1 MRNPGVYQASSLAQQ
16 PACLSPVAGGISRE
30 EMSFFSRAL
39 DFVRGRSAVLAR
51 AEREEA
57 LGNLAEATA
66 LYLEAEAKSE
76 VVRILALRADASTDP
91 GQRLLLLAQAIQH
104 STEAESRELRVK
116 RARLSLDLARQNT
129 RPLTHHELSE
139 LASELGSLGEPALAA
154 DVYALIGD
162 GENQAK
168 MLVEAGA
175 IDRLEQVLDQEQDRE
190 RDARAR
196 NELHTRIRDLIASGH
211 RRQALALG
219 KESSLSEEALVAAL
233 RDVEARRA
241 LGPRIRLEVDGVPIA
256 LAFGERVIIG
266 RADATLTIPSPAV
279 SREHL
284 ELRSGSEGPEAVD
297 LGSRNGTLLRGVK
310 LGAPLVLREP
320 TELALG
326 GEVPVTLTPL
336 PDGTLR
342 IECGAE
348 LVHAPLGP
356 LLVGGL
362 SFSTAEDGWLE
373 LESSSAFLA
382 GLRVDG
388 KIELCRGDEIAES
401 AEGPVRVK
409 VLS

>member
-1 MRNPGVYQASSLAQQ
+1 
-16 PACLSPVAGGISRE
+16 
-30 EMSFFSRAL
+30 MSFFSRAL

-51 AEREEA
+51 AQREEA

-76 VVRILALRADASTDP
+76 VARVLSLRSDAATDP

-104 STEAESRELRVK
+104 ASESEAHELRVR
-116 RARLSLDLARQNT
+116 RARLCLDLARSNT
-129 RPLTHHELSE
+129 RPLTRHELAE
-139 LASELGSLGEPALAA
+139 LASELGNLGEPALAA

-162 GENQAK
+162 AENQAK

-175 IDRLEQVLDQEQDRE
+175 IDRLEQVLDQEHHRE
-190 RDARAR
+190 RDLRAR

-219 KESSLSEEALVAAL
+219 KESALDEEALIAAL

-241 LGPRIRLEVDGVPIA
+241 RGPRLRLELDGVPTA
-256 LAFGERVIIG
+256 LAFGDRVIIG

-284 ELRSGSEGPEAVD
+284 ELRSGASGPEAVD

-326 GEVPVTLTPL
+326 GEVPVILTPL
-336 PDGTLR
+336 PDGTIR
-342 IECGAE
+342 IECGVE

-362 SFSTAEDGWLE
+362 SLTTGEDGWLE

-388 KIELCRGDEIAES
+388 KVELCHGDEIAE
-401 AEGPVRVK
+401 AADGPVRVK
-409 VLS
+409 VLP

>member
-1 MRNPGVYQASSLAQQ
+1 
-16 PACLSPVAGGISRE
+16 
-30 EMSFFSRAL
+30 MSFFSRAL

-51 AEREEA
+51 AQREEA

-66 LYLEAEAKSE
+66 LYLEAEARSE
-76 VVRILALRADASTDP
+76 VTRVLTLRSDAATDP
-91 GQRLLLLAQAIQH
+91 AQRLLLLAQAIQH
-104 STEAESRELRVK
+104 AGDSESHELRVK
-116 RARLSLDLARQNT
+116 RARLCLDLARSNT
-129 RPLTHHELSE
+129 RPLSRHELSD
-139 LASELGSLGEPALAA
+139 LASELGNLGEPALAA

-162 GENQAK
+162 AENQAK

-175 IDRLEQVLDQEQDRE
+175 IDRLEQVLDQEHDKA
-190 RDARAR
+190 RDLRVR

-211 RRQALALG
+211 RRQALAIG
-219 KESSLSEEALVAAL
+219 KESSDVEEALVAAL

-241 LGPRIRLEVDGVPIA
+241 RGPRIRLELDRTPTD
-256 LAFGERVIIG
+256 LAFGERVVIG
-266 RADATLTIPSPAV
+266 RADATLTIPSPAI

-284 ELRSGSEGPEAVD
+284 ELRSGASGPEAVD

-310 LGAPLVLREP
+310 LGAALVLREP

-326 GEVPVTLTPL
+326 GEVPVILTPL

-348 LVHAPLGP
+348 QVLAPLGP
-356 LLVGGL
+356 LLIGGL
-362 SFSTAEDGWLE
+362 SLALAEDGWLE

-388 KIELCRGDEIAES
+388 KIELCHGDEIAES
-401 AEGPVRVK
+401 ADGPVRVK
-409 VLS
+409 VLP